1 MDLAEFIPRWTES
14 SASERANKDAFLLEL
29 CDVLGVP
36 RPDPTTGDSAADRYV
51 FERDA
56 VLVAE
61 GQKRSVGKIDLYKDG
76 CFLLEANFYVGTVL
90 AHPKSWLVVGTFWPR
105 RGRSG
110 NPTGRTGDLFA

>member
-1 MDLAEFIPRWTES
+1 MDVAEFIPRWTES

-36 RPDPTTGDSAADRYV
+36 RPDPTTGDAAADRYV

-61 GQKRSVGKIDLYKDG
+61 GQKRSIGKIDLYKDG
-76 CFLLEANFYVGTVL
+76 CFLLEAKQGSEKGSPKLGT
-90 AHPKSWLVVGTFWPR
+90 AKRNTPG
-105 RGRSG
+105 
-110 NPTGRTGDLFA
+110 

>member
-1 MDLAEFIPRWTES
+1 MDAAEFIPRWTES

-36 RPDPTTGDSAADRYV
+36 RPDPTTGDAAADRYV

-61 GQKRSVGKIDLYKDG
+61 GQKRSISKIDLYKDG
-76 CFLLEANFYVGTVL
+76 CFLLEAKQGSEKGSPKLGT
-90 AHPKSWLVVGTFWPR
+90 AKRNTPG
-105 RGRSG
+105 
-110 NPTGRTGDLFA
+110 